1 MMGKNSGDK
10 QQNTD
15 SLALMAANFINRDLS
30 WLDFNVRVLEEG
42 LRKDLLPLERF
53 RFLSIVSSNLDEF
66 FMVRVAAMKRAI
78 RAAGE
83 GRSAHGSAKDAGG
96 AAEPSGIEMGDLLGR
111 CAEKIRPMIRQQY
124 RCLEEEVF
132 PALAKGGLV
141 LARPADWTPEQRDYL
156 ESFFMNEI
164 YPVLTPFR
172 VEDEGPLP
180 SIGGFC
186 LYCAFLLESAGTFP
200 LGASAPAAEYTAV
213 VQIPPTLNRIVL
225 LPEAG
230 DGLTRWALLEDL
242 ALNWGSRFFPGMDV
256 KGRLIFKLNR
266 DADFSVDER
275 RDEDFVEAME
285 EVLEDR
291 ERSATVRMVCGLGS
305 EKLRDKFARRLG
317 LGKEDIYELASPIH
331 LGELMDL
338 ANLPGFDRLR
348 EKPWPVFPGLSI
360 GEEDTLWNRIRS
372 GDILLHL
379 PYQSFDP
386 VTRLFQDAAADPRV
400 ISIKATLYRTSGN
413 SPIVRALEQAGLS
426 GKQVTVLVELK
437 ARFDEER
444 NISWANRLEK
454 AGVIVIYGLARLK
467 VHAKI
472 TLVTRREDERI
483 RRYVHL
489 STGNYND
496 RTARFY
502 EDLSLFTAREEIAY
516 DAGILFNMITGYSAI
531 QTMRRLVIAPSAL
544 KWRLLEL
551 IDREIKRTSPE
562 NPGRIM
568 AKLNALADPDMVKAL
583 YRASQA
589 GVRVLLCVRGI
600 CSLVPG
606 LKGLSENIRVVS
618 VIDHYLEHSRIIC
631 FANGGL
637 EEIYL
642 SSADWLPR
650 NLERRVELMFPVL
663 DEGIGRK
670 LRDILESYF
679 RDNCQ
684 ARLLGP
690 DGVWTRISPQK
701 GEESFRVQARFF
713 AQAAAGANGAH
724 RVRQEFIVR
733 RSPGNL

>member
-1 MMGKNSGDK
+1 MESSDD
-10 QQNTD
+10 T
-15 SLALMAANFINRDLS
+15 SLPALNFINRDLS
-30 WLDFNVRVLEEG
+30 WIDFNARVLEEG
-42 LRKDLLPLERF
+42 LRKDMAPLERF

-66 FMVRVAAMKRAI
+66 FMVRVAAIKRSL
-78 RAAGE
+78 RAAGGE
-83 GRSAHGSAKDAGG
+83 GRSGRAGQALTEDG
-96 AAEPSGIEMGDLLGR
+96 ASDPAADPSGLNPGDLLRR
-111 CAEKIRPMIRQQY
+111 CAEKIRWMIEQQY

-132 PALAKGGLV
+132 PDLAKGGLV
-141 LARPADWTPEQRDYL
+141 LTRPEDWTAEQRDYL
-156 ESFFMNEI
+156 ESFFMSEI
-164 YPVLTPFR
+164 YPVLTPLR
-172 VEDEGPLP
+172 VEAEGALP
-180 SIGGFC
+180 SIEGFC
-186 LYCAFLLESAGTFP
+186 LNCAFLLESAGTFP
-200 LGASAPAAEYTAV
+200 LGISVPAAEYTAV
-213 VQIPPTLNRIVL
+213 VQIPLALDRIIL
-225 LPEAG
+225 LPETG
-230 DGLTRWALLEDL
+230 DGLTRWALLDDL
-242 ALNWGSRFFPGMDV
+242 ALSWGGRFFPGMDV
-256 KGRLIFKLNR
+256 KERLLFKVNR

-275 RDEDFVEAME
+275 RDEDFIEAME

-291 ERSATVRMVCGLGS
+291 ERSTAVRMVCSPGS
-305 EKLRDKFARRLG
+305 VKLRDDFARRLG
-317 LGKEDIYELASPIH
+317 LGKEDVYELAGPIH
-331 LGELMDL
+331 LGGLADL
-338 ANLPGFDRLR
+338 VNLPGFDSLR
-348 EKPWPVFPGLSI
+348 EKPWPVFSGLSI
-360 GEEDTLWNRIRS
+360 GEEDSLWDRIRA

-386 VTRLFQDAAADPRV
+386 VTRLFQDAAADPQV
-400 ISIKATLYRTSGN
+400 VSIKATLYRTSGN

-454 AGVIVIYGLARLK
+454 AGVIVVYGLARLK

-472 TLVTRREDERI
+472 TLVMRREDERI

-531 QTMRRLVIAPSAL
+531 QPMRRLFIAPSAL
-544 KWRLLEL
+544 KRRLLEL
-551 IDREIKRTSPE
+551 IDREIKRTGPE

-568 AKLNALADPDMVKAL
+568 VKLNALADPDVVKAL
-583 YRASQA
+583 YRASQV

-606 LKGLSENIRVVS
+606 VKGLSENIRVVS
-618 VIDHYLEHSRIIC
+618 VIDRYLEHSRIFC
-631 FANGGL
+631 FANGGM

-663 DEGIGRK
+663 DDGMRRK
-670 LRDILESYF
+670 VREILESYF

-690 DGVWTRISPQK
+690 DGVWTRLSPQG
-701 GEESFRVQARFF
+701 GEEVFRVQAHFF
-713 AQAAAGANGAH
+713 AQAAAGINGAH

-733 RSPGNL
+733 RSPGL

>member
-1 MMGKNSGDK
+1 
-10 QQNTD
+10 
-15 SLALMAANFINRDLS
+15 
-30 WLDFNVRVLEEG
+30 VLEEG
-42 LRKDLLPLERF
+42 LRKDLPPLERF

-66 FMVRVAAMKRAI
+66 FMVRVAAIKRAI
-78 RAAGE
+78 RAAGGDRT
-83 GRSAHGSAKDAGG
+83 GRGPAEAAGIVSD
-96 AAEPSGIEMGDLLGR
+96 PSGLDPADLLRR
-111 CAEKIRPMIRQQY
+111 CAEKIRLIIDQQY

-132 PALAKGGLV
+132 PALARGGLV

-164 YPVLTPFR
+164 YPVLTPLR
-172 VEDEGPLP
+172 VEAEGPLP
-180 SIGGFC
+180 SIGGFS
-186 LYCAFLLESAGTFP
+186 LNCAFLLESAGTSP
-200 LGASAPAAEYTAV
+200 LGISAPAAEYTAI
-213 VQIPPTLNRIVL
+213 VQIPPALDRIIL

-230 DGLTRWALLEDL
+230 DGVTRWALLEDL
-242 ALNWGSRFFPGMDV
+242 ALSWGGRFFPGMDV
-256 KGRLIFKLNR
+256 KERLFFKVNR
-266 DADFSVDER
+266 DADFSVDEK
-275 RDEDFVEAME
+275 RDEDFIEAME

-291 ERSATVRMVCGLGS
+291 ERSMAVRMVCSPGS
-305 EKLRDKFARRLG
+305 EKLRDEFARRLG
-317 LGKEDIYELASPIH
+317 LGKEDIYELAGPVR
-331 LGELMDL
+331 LGELADL
-338 ANLPGFDRLR
+338 VNLPGFDQLR

-360 GEEDTLWNRIRS
+360 GEEGTLWDRIRA
-372 GDILLHL
+372 GDILLHF

-386 VTRLFQDAAADPRV
+386 VTRFFQDAAADPQV
-400 ISIKATLYRTSGN
+400 VSIKATLYRTSGN

-444 NISWANRLEK
+444 NISWANQLEK

-472 TLVTRREDERI
+472 TLVMRREDERI

-531 QTMRRLVIAPSAL
+531 QPMRRLSIAPSAL
-544 KWRLLEL
+544 KRRLLEL

-568 AKLNALADPDMVKAL
+568 AKLNALADPDMVEAL
-583 YRASQA
+583 YRASRA

-606 LKGLSENIRVVS
+606 VKDLSENIRVIS
-618 VIDHYLEHSRIIC
+618 VIDRYLEHSRIFC

-663 DEGIGRK
+663 DEGMSRK

-684 ARLLGP
+684 ARTLGS
-690 DGVWTRISPQK
+690 DGVWTRLSPRK
-701 GEESFRVQARFF
+701 GEESFRVQAHFF
-713 AQAAAGANGAH
+713 AQAAKGVNSAP
-724 RVRQEFIVR
+724 RVRREFIVR
-733 RSPGNL
+733 RSPGSL

>member
-1 MMGKNSGDK
+1 MTEKNGDSG
-10 QQNTD
+10 QQNTPPIPS
-15 SLALMAANFINRDLS
+15 SLSPAANFINRDLS
-30 WLDFNVRVLEEG
+30 WIDFNARVLEEG
-42 LRKDLLPLERF
+42 LRKDLPPLERF

-66 FMVRVAAMKRAI
+66 FMVRVAAIKRAI
-78 RAAGE
+78 RAAG
-83 GRSAHGSAKDAGG
+83 GG
-96 AAEPSGIEMGDLLGR
+96 LDPSGLDMRDLLKR
-111 CAEKIRPMIRQQY
+111 CAEKIRLIIDLQY

-132 PALAKGGLV
+132 PALAGGGLV
-141 LARPADWTPEQRDYL
+141 LARPEDWTPEQRDYL
-156 ESFFMNEI
+156 ESFFMNEV
-164 YPVLTPFR
+164 YPVLTPLR
-172 VEDEGPLP
+172 VEAEGPLP
-180 SIGGFC
+180 AIGSFS
-186 LYCAFLLESAGTFP
+186 LNCAFLLESAGTFP
-200 LGASAPAAEYTAV
+200 LGVSAPAAEYTAI
-213 VQIPPTLNRIVL
+213 VQIPPALDRIIL
-225 LPEAG
+225 LPGTG
-230 DGLTRWALLEDL
+230 DGVTRWALLEDL
-242 ALNWGSRFFPGMDV
+242 ALNWGGRFFPGMDV
-256 KGRLIFKLNR
+256 KERLFFKVNR

-275 RDEDFVEAME
+275 RDEDFIEAME
-285 EVLEDR
+285 ELLGDR
-291 ERSATVRMVCGLGS
+291 ERSMAIRMVCSPGS
-305 EKLRDKFARRLG
+305 EKLRDGFARRLG
-317 LGKEDIYELASPIH
+317 LGKEDIYELAGPVH
-331 LGELMDL
+331 LGELADL
-338 ANLPGFDRLR
+338 VNLPGFNHLR

-360 GEEDTLWNRIRS
+360 GEEDSLWDRIRA

-400 ISIKATLYRTSGN
+400 VSIKATLYRTSGD

-531 QTMRRLVIAPSAL
+531 QPMRRLYIAPSSL
-544 KWRLLEL
+544 KRRLLEL
-551 IDREIKRTSPE
+551 IDREINRTGPE

-568 AKLNALADPDMVKAL
+568 AKVNALADPEVVEAL
-583 YRASQA
+583 YRASRA

-606 LKGLSENIRVVS
+606 LKDLSENIRVIS
-618 VIDHYLEHSRIIC
+618 VIDRYLEHSRIFC
-631 FANGGL
+631 FANGGQ

-650 NLERRVELMFPVL
+650 NLERRVELMFPVP
-663 DEGIGRK
+663 DEGMRRK
-670 LRDILESYF
+670 LHDILESYF

-684 ARLLGP
+684 ARILGS
-690 DGVWTRISPQK
+690 DGVWTRLSPRQ
-701 GEESFRVQARFF
+701 GEEIFRVQTRFF
-713 AQAAAGANGAH
+713 AQAAAGANSA
-724 RVRQEFIVR
+724 RRARQEFIVR
-733 RSPGNL
+733 RSPGSP